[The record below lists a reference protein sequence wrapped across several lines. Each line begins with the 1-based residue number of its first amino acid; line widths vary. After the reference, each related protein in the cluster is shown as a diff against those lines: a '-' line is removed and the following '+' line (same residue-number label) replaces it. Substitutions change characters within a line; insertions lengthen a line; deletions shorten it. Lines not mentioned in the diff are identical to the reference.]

1 MRIEPL
7 EVRSLLSG
15 YTFTDLGTLG
25 GPTSHADDINA
36 RGQIVG
42 AATTTAGDEHAF
54 LWHDGCTIDLGTF
67 GGPASDSVA
76 ISNRGQ
82 VVGWAQTAAGYRRA
96 FLVTPEDSDGDGMPD
111 RWYRDSDSDGINDLM
126 LDLGTFGGNESFAYD
141 VNDLGQVV
149 GWAATTTEGG
159 HSFQWQNGSM
169 TDLTTSGFS
178 GAANAINDVGQI
190 AGGTWDQA
198 GNPLA
203 SLWQSGHAT
212 ILGPGWAVDINN
224 DGQVILN
231 SAVDAYLWS
240 PVTAN
245 GTTGTLTRLFVPPGG
260 EVSTS
265 QAYGLNNLGQVVAY
279 WSHGSYDSDGG
290 YFEEIQALWSNEGY
304 TDLNASNPNPNY
316 PETLYHAEAIN
327 EGGQVVGYGLGYH
340 AYLLT
345 PSHDQPRAPQAS
357 SFVTS
362 GFPSPTTA
370 GTAGTFTVTAKLA
383 DGTTATGYA
392 GTVHFTS
399 SDVQA
404 VVPGDYTFTTADQ
417 GVHTFG
423 AILKTAGMQ
432 SLTATDRTSGGVTGT
447 QAGITVNPAA
457 ASRLL
462 VSAPATAHAGTKF
475 GLTVTVV
482 DAYGNVVTG
491 YRGRIAFRSSDST
504 AVLPRG
510 YAFTSADQGVH
521 TFSSLVLKKKGK
533 QTITVTDTLDGSLTA
548 SVLIDVV

>member
-1 MRIEPL
+1 MQIESL
-7 EVRSLLSG
+7 EVRALLSG

-25 GPTSHADDINA
+25 GPTSHADDINDS
-36 RGQIVG
+36 GQIAG
-42 AATTTAGDEHAF
+42 TATTAAGNEHAF
-54 LWHDGCTIDLGTF
+54 LWNDGCMIDLGTF
-67 GGPASDSVA
+67 GGLASNAVA
-76 ISNRGQ
+76 INNRGQ

-96 FLVTPEDSDGDGMPD
+96 FLVAPEDSDGNGAPD
-111 RWYRDSDSDGINDLM
+111 RWYRDSNSDGVNDLM
-126 LDLGTFGGNESFAYD
+126 LDFGTFGGNESFAYD
-141 VNDLGQVV
+141 VNNLGQVV
-149 GWAATTTEGG
+149 GWASTTTGDG

-169 TDLTTSGFS
+169 TDLTRSGFS
-178 GAANAINDVGQI
+178 GAANAINDAGQI

-224 DGQVILN
+224 DGQVIQN

-240 PVTAN
+240 PATAN
-245 GTTGTLTRLFVPPGG
+245 GTTGTLTRLFVAPGG

-290 YFEEIQALWSNEGY
+290 SFEEIQALWSDGGY

-327 EGGQVVGYGLGYH
+327 CAGQVVGYGLGYH

-345 PSHDQPRAPQAS
+345 PSADQPPAPQAS
-357 SFVTS
+357 SLVAG

-383 DGTTATGYA
+383 DGTTATGYT

-404 VVPGDYTFTTADQ
+404 IVPADYTFATADQ
-417 GVHTFG
+417 GVHTFS
-423 AILKTAGMQ
+423 AMLKTAGTQ
-432 SLTATDRTSGGVTGT
+432 SLTATDRTSSGVIGT
-447 QAGITVNPAA
+447 QAGIIVKPAA

-462 VSAPATAHAGTKF
+462 VSAPASAYAGAKF
-475 GLTVTVV
+475 GLTVRVV
-482 DAYGNVVTG
+482 DTYGNVVTG
-491 YRGRIAFRSSDST
+491 YRGRIAFGSSDST
-504 AVLPRG
+504 AVLPKS
-510 YAFTSADQGVH
+510 YAFTAADLGVH
-521 TFSSLVLKKKGK
+521 TFSGLVLKKRGK
-533 QTITVTDTLDGSLTA
+533 QTITVTDTLASSLMA
-548 SVLIDVV
+548 RVAIDVL